1 MSTNYNFYILV
12 KGSKASNWAG
22 LIADSTEESVD
33 RGIRTYEC
41 WDGEEKQSTYWLF
54 WNGGTIK
61 SQNEDFI
68 ILDIACDLEGCEEDI
83 SYFTHY
89 IDETYPLP
97 EGCAYEAI
105 WGAQN
110 FSGRTGYFNSEGAN
124 FETGGIKDP
133 EGGLENLS
141 ELIGQCDSLST
152 AGAMLGS
159 WVDEEYH
166 YSIEELES
174 AVDEEYKKEL
184 EDDINL
190 YVKMHMALKLPV
202 PEKSK

>member
-1 MSTNYNFYILV
+1 MSTNQDLFILII
-12 KGSKASNWAG
+12 GSIATTWAG
-22 LIADSTEESVD
+22 LIGDSTDYSFD
-33 RGIRTYEC
+33 RGIQTYI

-174 AVDEEYKKEL
+174 AVDEEYKKDL

>member
-1 MSTNYNFYILV
+1 MSTNQDLFILII
-12 KGSKASNWAG
+12 GSIATTWAG
-22 LIADSTEESVD
+22 LIGDSTDYSFD
-33 RGIRTYEC
+33 RGIQTYI

-110 FSGRTGYFNSEGAN
+110 FSGGTGYFNSEGAN

-174 AVDEEYKKEL
+174 AVDEEYKKDL